1 VKNLVLLSVGV
12 ALGLVG
18 AHLLNST
25 PRGRRFF
32 GELDGGLDH
41 FRAAVVD
48 GYRSRDAE
56 LRATDPSDDGGPTTG
71 PAGTTS
77 AS

>member
-12 ALGLVG
+12 VLGLAG

-56 LRATDPSDDGGPTTG
+56 LRDGDPRDE
-71 PAGTTS
+71 TTS

>member
-1 VKNLVLLSVGV
+1 MKNLVLLSVGV

-56 LRATDPSDDGGPTTG
+56 LRGSETHDAGLHD
-71 PAGTTS
+71 AGTTS

>member
-1 VKNLVLLSVGV
+1 MKNLVLLSVGV

-56 LRATDPSDDGGPTTG
+56 LRAADPSDDGEPTAG

>member
-1 VKNLVLLSVGV
+1 MKNLVLLSVGV

-56 LRATDPSDDGGPTTG
+56 LRATDPIDDAEPSAGPT
-71 PAGTTS
+71 GTTS

>member
-56 LRATDPSDDGGPTTG
+56 LRATDPIDDAEPSAG